1 MNIKKI
7 LLILFT
13 ILITFL
19 IILVF
24 KYVFFF
30 DTNNLGKDKILNFM
44 NDNYLYCEWNTLKQE
59 VFQMDDVN
67 SITIKKY

>member
-1 MNIKKI
+1 
-7 LLILFT
+7 
-13 ILITFL
+13 
-19 IILVF
+19 
-24 KYVFFF
+24 
-30 DTNNLGKDKILNFM
+30 M